1 MGRRAAIDLIAKV
14 VGSQPLY
21 VTIDIDGLD
30 PAYASGTGVPEIG
43 GLSPRDV
50 QVMLRSL
57 QGRDIVGADICEV
70 APCFDPSEMT
80 AVTAANLMW
89 ELLCVTA
96 DSHAR
101 RRQGRP

>member
-1 MGRRAAIDLIAKV
+1 
-14 VGSQPLY
+14 
-21 VTIDIDGLD
+21 
-30 PAYASGTGVPEIG
+30 
-43 GLSPRDV
+43 
-50 QVMLRSL
+50 MLRSL
-57 QGRDIVGADICEV
+57 QGCDIVGADICEV